1 MKPLGTKLLET
12 KRLILRPFRL
22 DDAEAVF
29 RNWARDEEVTRY
41 LTWPA
46 HKDVE
51 VTQSVLTDWV
61 RQYEDPLFFQ
71 WAIVLKERGDEPIG
85 GISIVKRDEDIRM
98 VHVGYCIGR
107 TWWSQGIT
115 SEALERLIAFFFEEV
130 EVNRIESRHDP
141 KNPGS
146 GKVMMKCGM
155 VHEGTM
161 KQADRN
167 NQGICDYSMYGL
179 VKEVYLALK
188 RNQPL

>member
-1 MKPLGTKLLET
+1 MEPLGTKLLET

-22 DDAEAVF
+22 DDAEAVYK
-29 RNWARDEEVTRY
+29 NWASDNDVTRY
-41 LTWPA
+41 LTWPTHRDA
-46 HKDVE
+46 GVSL
-51 VTQSVLTDWV
+51 SVLTDWV

-71 WAIVLKERGDEPIG
+71 WAIVLKETRDEPIG
-85 GISIVKRDEDIRM
+85 SISIVKRDEDISM
-98 VHVGYCIGR
+98 VHVGYCIGKP
-107 TWWSQGIT
+107 WWNQGIA
-115 SEALERLIAFFFEEV
+115 SEALERLITFFFEEV
-130 EVNRIESRHDP
+130 AVNRIESRHDP

-155 VHEGTM
+155 VYEGTM

-179 VKEVYLALK
+179 VKEDYLALK